1 MRPGVR
7 VAVDVGSVR
16 IGVAASDRRGAL
28 ASPVAT
34 VPRGTGDLER
44 LAAIIAE
51 HAAVEVIVG
60 LPRGLSGREGP
71 SAAAA
76 RGFARRLAGV
86 IAPLPV
92 RLVDERLSTVSA
104 ERGLRETG
112 VRGRRRRS
120 VVDQAA
126 AVVILQAA
134 LDAERSSGRP
144 PGQTVQVEA

>member
-1 MRPGVR
+1 VR

-16 IGVAASDRRGAL
+16 VGVAASDPDGLL
-28 ASPVAT
+28 ASPVET
-34 VPRGTGDLER
+34 VARGRGDLQR
-44 LAAIIAE
+44 LAAIVAD

-71 SAAAA
+71 AA
-76 RGFARRLAGV
+76 RATREFAGRLAGV

-112 VRGRRRRS
+112 VRGRRHRS

-126 AVVILQAA
+126 AAVILQTA

-144 PGQTVQVEA
+144 PGQPVQVEA